1 MASFRSVIQIINRNY
16 CKSFT
21 SISPTHTK
29 CLYRCLSSSSTSQFL
44 RNKQTADPGD
54 SPKTEPEE
62 ATIVTAEQKEIES
75 LKKEL
80 NDFKDKYQRTLADR
94 ENVRNRLQNEIKDAK
109 LYGIQGFCKDLLGVT
124 DVFRK
129 AIESVGENELQEG
142 GTQLKTLHGGL
153 LLTETQLH
161 TVLRRH
167 GLQKVQVKEGDA
179 FDPENQEVVCQVPL
193 VDGSSPGAVATVFR
207 DGWALHERCIRSAQ
221 VGVFQ
226 E

>member
-1 MASFRSVIQIINRNY
+1 MASLRSVINIVAKNY
-16 CKSFT
+16 CRSLPSKRLNN
-21 SISPTHTK
+21 TK
-29 CLYRCLSSSSTSQFL
+29 CLHRCLSTNAHFL
-44 RNKQTADPGD
+44 RSKESADPGE

-62 ATIVTAEQKEIES
+62 VTVEQKEIES

-80 NDFKDKYQRTLADR
+80 NDYKDRYQRTLADR

-109 LYGIQGFCKDLLGVT
+109 LYGIQGFCKDILQVT

-129 AIESVGENELQEG
+129 AIESVGEEDLKNG

-153 LLTETQLH
+153 ILTESELH

-167 GLQKVQVKEGDA
+167 GLEKVAVKEGDP
-179 FDPENQEVVCQVPL
+179 FDPEKQEVVCQVPQ
-193 VDGSSPGAVATVFR
+193 VAGSSPGAVASVFR
-207 DGWALHERCIRSAQ
+207 DGWQLHNRCIRGAQ
-221 VGVFQ
+221 VAVFQ